1 MFGDAVLT
9 CSEFGM
15 NEYSKVR
22 GKIGLGVMI
31 VPLISGGA
39 LVSSTQ
45 LSWGSRA
52 NSRSFQSES
61 DISRMAV
68 SRSTGVG
75 YLDLKTVAPTTAWL
89 YYYPL
94 VIVIWMFLTFG
105 ELVSPVLV
113 CSS

>member
-1 MFGDAVLT
+1 
-9 CSEFGM
+9 
-15 NEYSKVR
+15 
-22 GKIGLGVMI
+22 
-31 VPLISGGA
+31 
-39 LVSSTQ
+39 
-45 LSWGSRA
+45 
-52 NSRSFQSES
+52 
-61 DISRMAV
+61 MAV